1 MTYLQS
7 PIGMIEVLGVQ
18 YNIIKTE
25 SKQSEQKFTLIRV
38 EPNTRKT
45 VDKKTG
51 SASLIMQSRHLYF

>member
-1 MTYLQS
+1 
-7 PIGMIEVLGVQ
+7 MIEVLGVL

-45 VDKKTG
+45 ADKKTG
-51 SASLIMQSRHLYF
+51 SASLIIQSQHLYF